1 MNILSSYLRKLDG
14 CFFLK
19 YGFKSGCPETRYG
32 IQDSYFESQIEAVV
46 WRLSIEK
53 VFLEIL
59 QHSQENTCAR
69 VSFLIKFFLKKRLWH
84 RCFPVNVAKFLRT
97 PFLQNISR
105 RLLLRKVNKYWAS
118 FDLLFLFKM

>member
-46 WRLSIEK
+46 WRWSIEK

-69 VSFLIKFFLKKRLWH
+69 VSFLINGRMGFEDGREGDNPPS
-84 RCFPVNVAKFLRT
+84 RIAK
-97 PFLQNISR
+97 
-105 RLLLRKVNKYWAS
+105 
-118 FDLLFLFKM
+118 LFQYFSYIKS